1 VKSSTLTADILLLL
15 TAAIWGFAFVAQR
28 VGMDYVGPFTYNG
41 VRFALGSLSLVP
53 LLRLGPE
60 PPLGDGSPRLLLLG
74 GGLLGLVLFAAASL
88 QQVALVTTTAGK
100 AGFITGL
107 YVVIVPFLGLLWG
120 QRTAAGTWA
129 GAVSAAVGLYLLSV
143 TASWEMEYG
152 DFLVLLSAVFWS
164 FQVLLI
170 AWLSPRVRTVAL
182 ASYQFAICAL
192 LSLATAFW
200 VEEVRVSA
208 ILAAAGPILYGG
220 LLSVGV
226 AYTLQVVAQRSA
238 PPAHASILMSLEA
251 VFAAFGGWLFLEE
264 ALTPRGW
271 VGCGL
276 MLAGMLISQ
285 LGGPGGRAAQLPE
298 KDAPG
303 GKT

>member
-1 VKSSTLTADILLLL
+1 VRRSTLTADLLLLL

-28 VGMDYVGPFTYNG
+28 MGMDYVGPFTYNG

-53 LLRLGPE
+53 LLRRGPE
-60 PPLGDGSPRLLLLG
+60 PVLGQQGPRLLWLG

-88 QQVALVTTTAGK
+88 QQVALVTTTAGT

-129 GAVSAAVGLYLLSV
+129 GAVAAAAGLYLLSV

-152 DFLVLLSAVFWS
+152 DVLVLVSAVFWS

-170 AWLSPRVRTVAL
+170 AWLSPRVRTVSL
-182 ASYQFAICAL
+182 ACYQFAICAL
-192 LSLATAFW
+192 LSLLTAFW
-200 VEEVRVSA
+200 VEEVRLAA
-208 ILAAAGPILYGG
+208 ILSAAGPILYGG

-226 AYTLQVVAQRSA
+226 AYTLQVVAQRHA

-251 VFAAFGGWLFLEE
+251 VFAAFGGWLWLDE

-271 VGCGL
+271 AGCGL
-276 MLAGMLISQ
+276 MLAGMLLSQ
-285 LGGPGGRAAQLPE
+285 LGGPGERRKECREPGAVRR
-298 KDAPG
+298 DA
-303 GKT
+303 

>member
-1 VKSSTLTADILLLL
+1 VRRSTLTADFLLLL

-28 VGMDYVGPFTYNG
+28 MGMDYVGPFTYNG

-53 LLRLGPE
+53 LLRRGPE
-60 PPLGDGSPRLLLLG
+60 PVLGQGSPRLLWLG

-88 QQVALVTTTAGK
+88 QQVALVYTTAGK

-129 GAVSAAVGLYLLSV
+129 GAVAAAAGLYLLSV

-152 DFLVLLSAVFWS
+152 DVLVLVSAVFWS

-170 AWLSPRVRTVAL
+170 AWLSPRVRTVSL

-192 LSLATAFW
+192 LSLLTAFW
-200 VEEVRVSA
+200 VEEVRLAA
-208 ILAAAGPILYGG
+208 ILSAAGPILYGG

-226 AYTLQVVAQRSA
+226 AYTLQVVAQRHA

-271 VGCGL
+271 AGCGL
-276 MLAGMLISQ
+276 MLAGMLLSQ
-285 LGGPGGRAAQLPE
+285 LG
-298 KDAPG
+298 APG
-303 GKT
+303 ERRPAPGDASVARRGR

>member
-1 VKSSTLTADILLLL
+1 MRRSTLTADLLLLL

-41 VRFALGSLSLVP
+41 VRFALGSLSLLP
-53 LLRLGPE
+53 LLRIGP
-60 PPLGDGSPRLLLLG
+60 PAPIGDGSPRLLFLG
-74 GGLLGLVLFAAASL
+74 GGLLGVVLFIAASL
-88 QQVALVTTTAGK
+88 QQVALVYTTAGK

-107 YVVIVPFLGLLWG
+107 YVVIVPFLGLIWG

-129 GAVSAAVGLYLLSV
+129 GAVIAALGLYLLSV
-143 TASWEMEYG
+143 TASWDMEYG
-152 DFLVLLSAVFWS
+152 DVLVLVSAVFWS

-192 LSLATAFW
+192 LSLVTAFW
-200 VEEVRVSA
+200 IEEVRAASV
-208 ILAAAGPILYGG
+208 LAAAGPILYGG

-226 AYTLQVVAQRSA
+226 AYTLQVAAQRHA

-271 VGCGL
+271 AGCGL
-276 MLAGMLISQ
+276 MLAGMLLSQ
-285 LGGPGGRAAQLPE
+285 LGAPSGRRPASGEPTAAGRG
-298 KDAPG
+298 A
-303 GKT
+303 

>member
-1 VKSSTLTADILLLL
+1 MRSSTLTADLLLLL

-53 LLRLGPE
+53 LLRCGPE
-60 PPLGDGSPRLLLLG
+60 PPLGHEGSRLLWVG
-74 GGLLGLVLFAAASL
+74 GGLLGVVLFIAASL

-107 YVVIVPFLGLLWG
+107 YVVIVPFLGLIWG

-129 GAVSAAVGLYLLSV
+129 GAVIAALGLYLLSV
-143 TASWEMEYG
+143 TASWDMEYG
-152 DFLVLLSAVFWS
+152 DVLVLLSAVFWS

-192 LSLATAFW
+192 LSLVTAFW
-200 VEEVRVSA
+200 IEEVRAASV
-208 ILAAAGPILYGG
+208 LAAAGPILYGG

-226 AYTLQVVAQRSA
+226 AYTLQVAAQRHA

-271 VGCGL
+271 AGCGL
-276 MLAGMLISQ
+276 MLAGMLLSQ
-285 LGGPGGRAAQLPE
+285 LGGPGGRRPASGEPTAAGRG
-298 KDAPG
+298 A
-303 GKT
+303 